1 LDWIR
6 KADTGLAR
14 GEGAIAAVVLLSM
27 IVLASIQA
35 LFRNLTYLDLSFA
48 NDALTE
54 LSWIDDFLKKGTL
67 WLAFLGASLATRE
80 ERHIGIDVLP
90 KLLNDQGKRFVRG
103 LVGIAAG
110 LICLMLARA
119 FWGAVLINGEERPLR
134 YEVLADG
141 SALHI
146 CEATAAQLAASD
158 LSPPRIFCALRSGL
172 GAMNVPVETP
182 SAAAQLIVP
191 VAFVFMAIRFFGHG
205 IHGFMQVMNPPPKT
219 AESEAAEAAHD
230 LPGPLVLPGSDH
242 LDDPDPPKDPPPIT
256 DEAANDDGSTDDEST
271 DDASDE
277 STDEKG
283 EA

>member
-1 LDWIR
+1 MDWIR

-54 LSWIDDFLKKGTL
+54 LAWIDDFLKKGTL

-141 SALHI
+141 SAMHI
-146 CEATAAQLAASD
+146 CEATAAQLAAND
-158 LSPPRIFCALRSGL
+158 LSAPGIFCALRSGL
-172 GAMNVPVETP
+172 ASMNVPVETP

-205 IHGFMQVMNPPPKT
+205 IHGFMQVVNPPPKT

-230 LPGPLVLPGSDH
+230 VPGPVVLPGSDH
-242 LDDPDPPKDPPPIT
+242 LDDPEPPK
-256 DEAANDDGSTDDEST
+256 EAPEAEASESSEA
-271 DDASDE
+271 DDADE
-277 STDEKG
+277 TSEEKG

>member
-54 LSWIDDFLKKGTL
+54 LAWIDDFLKKGTL

-141 SALHI
+141 SAMHI
-146 CEATAAQLAASD
+146 CEATAAQLAAND
-158 LSPPRIFCALRSGL
+158 LSAPGIFCALRSGL
-172 GAMNVPVETP
+172 ASMNVPVETP

-205 IHGFMQVMNPPPKT
+205 IHGFMQVVNPPPKT

-230 LPGPLVLPGSDH
+230 VPGPVVLPGSDH
-242 LDDPDPPKDPPPIT
+242 LDDPEPPK
-256 DEAANDDGSTDDEST
+256 EAPEAEASESSEA
-271 DDASDE
+271 DDADE
-277 STDEKG
+277 TSEEKG